1 MSEGKCGK
9 RRGDIG
15 GGDGRKEG
23 GTGDIC
29 RTHTVE

>member
-15 GGDGRKEG
+15 VGVEGRREAQEIYVG
-23 GTGDIC
+23 HIQ
-29 RTHTVE
+29 